1 MICCDADSLKL
12 ITNVGVMAKAYV
24 GLNCEPKEPLT
35 IDVEVDVM
43 PEVTWRSPYKGLR
56 VVLPA
61 APVDAAAAAAAA
73 AEAELAKKHTALGDM
88 RVVVGRGLQAGDIA
102 RCDMSARRLNADGS
116 EGDLELSFQLKSHFL
131 DTASAE
137 AKSLA
142 GLVDGMVGMVV
153 SDKRNVDITFPADWS
168 VESLRGTRGRVLVAL
183 MELFDRTLP
192 PLDDALAPQL
202 FAGAT
207 TLAAARAGLLAEAQ
221 AEAEAASK
229 EARVKAL
236 RAALNAAVDVELP
249 DSLVQEQGRE
259 MYTQR
264 LLDLQ
269 SSGRLAPSAMGTMMT
284 PGLVNEYMKK
294 NEADIAERIRTQFAV
309 NAVIAAEKIGVPAAD
324 VAALV
329 AKRKKELEAW
339 KTEADEARLQQAAEE
354 ELGTQ
359 AAWDWLLKHAKVET
373 A

>member
-1 MICCDADSLKL
+1 
-12 ITNVGVMAKAYV
+12 
-24 GLNCEPKEPLT
+24 
-35 IDVEVDVM
+35 M
-43 PEVTWRSPYKGLR
+43 PEVSWRSPYKGLR

-61 APVDAAAAAAAA
+61 APADAAAAAAAA
-73 AEAELAKKHTALGDM
+73 AEKELQKRHTALGDM
-88 RVVVGRGLQAGDIA
+88 RVVVGRGLQPGDIA

-116 EGDLELSFQLKSHFL
+116 EGELELSFQLKSHFM
-131 DTASAE
+131 DTASDE
-137 AKSLA
+137 ARSLA
-142 GLVDGMVGMVV
+142 GLVEGMAGMAVP
-153 SDKRNVDITFPADWS
+153 DKRQVEVTFPADWS
-168 VESLRGTRGRVLVAL
+168 VESLRGTKARVLVAL

-202 FAGAT
+202 HPGAT

-221 AEAEAASK
+221 AEAEVAAK
-229 EARVKAL
+229 DARVAAL

-249 DSLVQEQGRE
+249 DSLVQEQGRD

-269 SSGRLAPSAMGTMMT
+269 SQGRLAPSAMGTMMT
-284 PGLVNEYMKK
+284 EGLMREYMKK

-309 NAVIAAEKIGVPAAD
+309 NAVIEAERIGVPSAE

-329 AKRKKELEAW
+329 AKRKAELEAW
-339 KTEADEARLQQAAEE
+339 KTEADETRLREQAEE

-359 AAWDWLLKHAKVET
+359 AAWDWLLSHAKVESK
-373 A
+373 